1 MPHNVPKDPP
11 MPNEIGLYAV
21 PFLTA
26 ARIFADAAEEVG
38 IPHETVSRWLADPAY
53 REVFDKE
60 WDESPEISTA
70 RVRLRILRTIST
82 LAELLDSH
90 VPDATATR
98 PVTILDLSRAREE
111 REREA
116 NKRFLDL
123 IANAMND
130 HSKSC
135 RTEHCDVP
143 RPGNQA
149 GDGSPYPTLRSLLS
163 IHRYDP

>member
-1 MPHNVPKDPP
+1 

-26 ARIFADAAEEVG
+26 ARIFADAAEDVG
-38 IPHETVSRWLADPAY
+38 IPHETVSRWLADPAF
-53 REVFDKE
+53 REVYEKQ

-70 RVRLRILRTIST
+70 KVRVRMLRTIIT
-82 LAELLDSH
+82 LAELLDSL

-98 PVTILDLSRAREE
+98 PVASLDFSRAREE
-111 REREA
+111 CEREA
-116 NKRFLDL
+116 NKRFLNL
-123 IANAMND
+123 IANAKND

-135 RTEHCDVP
+135 RTKHCDVP

-149 GDGSPYPTLRSLLS
+149 DDGSPYPTLRSLLP
-163 IHRYDP
+163 IHRFDT